1 MLQRWMKRNVISAR
15 AGMTLRQAA
24 GLIVEHHIGAL
35 PVVDGDGKYVGLV
48 RLQDILGVFLPDFV
62 ALLGD
67 IDFVHD
73 FGVLE
78 TFRPEDEARAE
89 RLTVRELMQPPV
101 GVQEDCGLLRALAT
115 INTHALSDL
124 PVVDAAGRLVGIVSR
139 VDIAVAFLSTWT
151 GAEIAP

>member
-1 MLQRWMKRNVISAR
+1 MLQQWMKRKVISAR
-15 AGMTLRQAA
+15 SDMTLRQAA
-24 GLIVEHHIGAL
+24 GLIVTHHIGTL
-35 PVVDGDGKYVGLV
+35 PVVDGDGKYIGLV

-73 FGVLE
+73 FGALE
-78 TFRPEDEARAE
+78 AFQPEDEARAE

-115 INTHALSDL
+115 INSHALTDL
-124 PVVDAAGRLVGIVSR
+124 PVVDTDGRLVGIASR

-151 GAEIAP
+151 KAETER